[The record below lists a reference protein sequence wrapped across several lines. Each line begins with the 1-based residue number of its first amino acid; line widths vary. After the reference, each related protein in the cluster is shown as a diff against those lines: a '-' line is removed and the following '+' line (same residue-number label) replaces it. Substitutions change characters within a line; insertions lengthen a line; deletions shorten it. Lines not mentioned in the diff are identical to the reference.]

1 MLQVYNSGDTSRAQN
16 PVRRVAMS
24 ALASLRLAASVAA
37 VLAFTSAGS
46 LEATAVPDG
55 ATPARDPSAVIKTV
69 LSAWG
74 RADAHAIA
82 AQYEPDGDF
91 VSPTG
96 DHAAGHGAIEA
107 FYRAAFKGGY
117 AGSAATATAA
127 HVRPLSATLAL
138 IDGYWTIQPT
148 AASKITEPE
157 SGLFFALLRWHDG
170 QWWISALREQ
180 TSAKELRELNVQSGG
195 N

>member
-1 MLQVYNSGDTSRAQN
+1 
-16 PVRRVAMS
+16 
-24 ALASLRLAASVAA
+24 
-37 VLAFTSAGS
+37 
-46 LEATAVPDG
+46 LE
-55 ATPARDPSAVIKTV
+55 
-69 LSAWG
+69 

-91 VSPTG
+91 ISPTG
-96 DHAAGHGAIEA
+96 DHAIGHGAIEA
-107 FYRAAFKGGY
+107 FYEAAFEAGY

-127 HVRPLSATLAL
+127 HVRALSATFAL

-157 SGLFFALLRWHDG
+157 SGLFLALLHWHDG
-170 QWWISALREQ
+170 HWWISAPREQ
-180 TSAKELRELNVQSGG
+180 TSAKELRELNVRSGG

>member
-1 MLQVYNSGDTSRAQN
+1 MNAVA
-16 PVRRVAMS
+16 PV
-24 ALASLRLAASVAA
+24 RLAACVAA
-37 VLAFTSAGS
+37 VLAFKSTGS
-46 LEATAVPDG
+46 LEETALAHG
-55 ATPARDPSAVIKTV
+55 ATPAHDPGAVIKSV

-82 AQYEPDGDF
+82 AQYETDGDF

-96 DHAAGHGAIEA
+96 DHAVGHGAIEA
-107 FYRAAFKGGY
+107 FYSAAFDAGY
-117 AGSAATATAA
+117 AGSAVTATAA
-127 HVRPLSATLAL
+127 HVRLLSATFAL
-138 IDGYWTIQPT
+138 IDGSWTIQPT

-170 QWWISALREQ
+170 RWWISALREQ
-180 TSAKELRELNVQSGG
+180 TSARELRELNVRPAA

>member
-1 MLQVYNSGDTSRAQN
+1 
-16 PVRRVAMS
+16 MS
-24 ALASLRLAASVAA
+24 ALVPVRIAASIAA
-37 VLAFTSAGS
+37 LLALMSTGS
-46 LEATAVPDG
+46 LDAIAAPYS
-55 ATPARDPSAVIKTV
+55 ATPANDPAAVIKSV

-91 VSPTG
+91 VSPAG
-96 DHAAGHGAIEA
+96 DHAVGHGAIEA
-107 FYRAAFKGGY
+107 FYRAAFEAGY
-117 AGSAATATAA
+117 AGSVATATAA
-127 HVRPLSATLAL
+127 QVRSLSATFAV

-170 QWWISALREQ
+170 HWWISALREQ
-180 TSAKELRELNVQSGG
+180 TSAKELRELNVRSGG
-195 N
+195 S

>member
-1 MLQVYNSGDTSRAQN
+1 
-16 PVRRVAMS
+16 MS
-24 ALASLRLAASVAA
+24 ALAPVRLAASVAA
-37 VLAFTSAGS
+37 VLAFTSIGS
-46 LEATAVPDG
+46 LEATTHG
-55 ATPARDPSAVIKTV
+55 ATPAHDPGAVIESV

-96 DHAAGHGAIEA
+96 DHAVGHGAIEA
-107 FYRAAFKGGY
+107 FYRAAFEAGY

-127 HVRPLSATLAL
+127 HVRLLSTTFAV

-170 QWWISALREQ
+170 QWRISALREQ
-180 TSAKELRELNVQSGG
+180 TSAIELRELNVRSGG

>member
-1 MLQVYNSGDTSRAQN
+1 MKALA
-16 PVRRVAMS
+16 PVRH
-24 ALASLRLAASVAA
+24 AAYVAA
-37 VLAFTSAGS
+37 VLAFISTGS
-46 LEATAVPDG
+46 LEATAVAHGPRG
-55 ATPARDPSAVIKTV
+55 AHDAGAVIKSV

-82 AQYEPDGDF
+82 AQYETDGDF

-96 DHAAGHGAIEA
+96 DHAVGHGAIEA
-107 FYRAAFKGGY
+107 FYSAAFDAGY
-117 AGSAATATAA
+117 AGSAVTATAA
-127 HVRPLSATLAL
+127 HVRLLSATFAL

-170 QWWISALREQ
+170 RWWISALREQ
-180 TSAKELRELNVQSGG
+180 TSARELRELNVRPAA

>member
-1 MLQVYNSGDTSRAQN
+1 M
-16 PVRRVAMS
+16 
-24 ALASLRLAASVAA
+24 
-37 VLAFTSAGS
+37 SAGS
-46 LEATAVPDG
+46 LEAIPVPNGAATAH
-55 ATPARDPSAVIKTV
+55 DPGAVINSV

-91 VSPTG
+91 ISPTG
-96 DHAAGHGAIEA
+96 DHAVGHGAIEA
-107 FYRAAFKGGY
+107 FYKAAFEAGY

-127 HVRPLSATLAL
+127 HVRALSATFAL

-157 SGLFFALLRWHDG
+157 SGLFVALLHWHDG
-170 QWWISALREQ
+170 HWWISALREQ
-180 TSAKELRELNVQSGG
+180 TSAKELRELNLRPGG

>member
-1 MLQVYNSGDTSRAQN
+1 
-16 PVRRVAMS
+16 MS
-24 ALASLRLAASVAA
+24 ALAPVRLAASVAA
-37 VLAFTSAGS
+37 MLAFTSIGS
-46 LEATAVPDG
+46 LEATAVPHG
-55 ATPARDPSAVIKTV
+55 ATPAYDPGAVIKSV

-96 DHAAGHGAIEA
+96 DHAVGHGAIEA
-107 FYRAAFKGGY
+107 FYRAAFEAGY
-117 AGSAATATAA
+117 TGSVATATAA
-127 HVRPLSATLAL
+127 HVRVLSATFAL

-170 QWWISALREQ
+170 EWWISALREQ
-180 TSAKELRELNVQSGG
+180 TSAIELRELNVRSGG

>member
-1 MLQVYNSGDTSRAQN
+1 MN
-16 PVRRVAMS
+16 
-24 ALASLRLAASVAA
+24 ALAPVRLAASVAA
-37 VLAFTSAGS
+37 VLAFTSTGS
-46 LEATAVPDG
+46 LEATAG
-55 ATPARDPSAVIKTV
+55 ATPAHDPGAVIKSV

-96 DHAAGHGAIEA
+96 DHAVGQGAIEA
-107 FYRAAFKGGY
+107 FYRAAFDAGY

-127 HVRPLSATLAL
+127 HVRPLPATFAL

-157 SGLFFALLRWHDG
+157 SGLFFALLRWRDG
-170 QWWISALREQ
+170 QRWISALREQ
-180 TSAKELRELNVQSGG
+180 TSAKELRELNVRSGG

>member
-1 MLQVYNSGDTSRAQN
+1 
-16 PVRRVAMS
+16 MS
-24 ALASLRLAASVAA
+24 AVAPVRLAASVAA
-37 VLAFTSAGS
+37 VFVFTSTGT
-46 LEATAVPDG
+46 LEATGFPHGVA
-55 ATPARDPSAVIKTV
+55 PAHDPGVVIKRV
-69 LSAWG
+69 LSAWR

-96 DHAAGHGAIEA
+96 DHAVGPGAIEG
-107 FYRAAFKGGY
+107 FYRAAFDAGY
-117 AGSAATATAA
+117 AGSTATAIAA
-127 HVRPLSATLAL
+127 HVRPLSATFAL

-148 AASKITEPE
+148 AASKVTEPE

-170 QWWISALREQ
+170 QWRISALREQ
-180 TSAKELRELNVQSGG
+180 TSAKELHELNVRSGG